1 MLALILNPHRGL
13 YLINC
18 SRMKKNSLKEII
30 TWRQWSWWLKLES
43 SQRVL
48 QSTVWTKIKE
58 NSNENKRGKK
68 LSCVWCVL
76 TWSGRDFF
84 SPLCSLLWSSAAA
97 LLWLFFLPSLVISLS
112 LCVSLFRSLF
122 SAVFWKTQVSCD
134 MQESCVTK
142 ANPSLILHPPIP
154 TSPLAPPLSPIE
166 AAVSIKCTKRSS
178 LSAGVWPLRPLQSHD
193 LCSNYRALQHLVYC
207 P

>member
-30 TWRQWSWWLKLES
+30 TWRQWSWWLKLDS

-112 LCVSLFRSLF
+112 LCLSFALSFLLFSEKPKSAVICRSPVWLKLTPVSSFIPQSQPLRSLLHSHLSRPQYRLSVRKDRVSRLEFGPWGLSRVMTYALTTEHF
-122 SAVFWKTQVSCD
+122 ST
-134 MQESCVTK
+134 
-142 ANPSLILHPPIP
+142 
-154 TSPLAPPLSPIE
+154 
-166 AAVSIKCTKRSS
+166 
-178 LSAGVWPLRPLQSHD
+178 
-193 LCSNYRALQHLVYC
+193 
-207 P
+207 